1 LIIDM
6 LAVGYS
12 CPTRH
17 VPTYI
22 IPEKEII
29 LLGWFHRDSFKTDRL
44 DCGETDRR
52 ADRRWVCDGDSMLH
66 TSR

>member
-44 DCGETDRR
+44 DCGETDMPRPLKLYAYYSPIR
-52 ADRRWVCDGDSMLH
+52 I
-66 TSR
+66 